1 MKNKFSTLFGFAALA
16 LLVSGCSKDSVDTA
30 EVLQQDEVRYV
41 SIMIGDAAGFGSR
54 TESVEGDYGTGYD
67 YNGTDDPKFE
77 EGTNAGDYD
86 ENKIN
91 SLYLLFYD
99 EDDNRV
105 GGSMLVDQSSLFK
118 NITVEEPKYGSV
130 YERRVGIVQINLS
143 KGEKVPDKVVAI
155 INPVASEW
163 ASPRFQAG
171 LSKLKDLETLVQ
183 EQVVTSRGFAMSNS
197 VYYENESAAAPIVA
211 AKIIGA
217 NLYKSEK
224 KAQDAL
230 DSVKDGDYSSV
241 LSFDIYVERYA
252 VKVNFSFSLSEE
264 VEGNNEKEAYFVSEV
279 DDDSSFSNDA
289 TCTLKF
295 NPEYWW
301 VNAQEPEAYVVKSL
315 FKVESG
321 QTTPSSDYLSYGE
334 LNAAINPSTDLWQ
347 KWNSPES
354 HRSYWAQSP
363 AYYSKT
369 YPRVSD
375 DIMDDK
381 DGANKDEY
389 DEEGEKI
396 HNPSNYSLKYYTYN
410 EIAGSNDPAY
420 DVPAAGKYAKQY
432 VRENTMA
439 SSVLASENLTA
450 DKYYNYKAAIP
461 SIVMV
466 GRYAIER
473 EGAETLE
480 NETFYVR
487 GSETNDYYVFT
498 EEAMNKLFRLNTEG
512 IVGVKNGN
520 NYEAVPENKFFEYFD
535 MIHPSEA
542 TRAKVGTSDELVIDA
557 RFVTMQT
564 KKDAA
569 DFSGSGIYVRLESG
583 WAEVNGDNIYTLN
596 RMLITTLGLARKFN
610 EGLAYFNIPIKH
622 LRFNLGKKDIIEPT
636 SKEFEWDKVRVGDF
650 GLVRNHIYTINVS
663 SITGL
668 GTGISNPDDPIVPPV
683 DEEEYYAASRVN
695 ILNWAVVPTQ
705 NVDL

>member
-54 TESVEGDYGTGYD
+54 TDSVDGDYGTGYD
-67 YNGTDDPKFE
+67 YDGTKDPNFQ
-77 EGTNAGDYD
+77 EGTTGDYK
-86 ENKIN
+86 ENEIN

-118 NITVEEPKYGSV
+118 NITLEEPQYGSV

-171 LSKLKDLETLVQ
+171 LSKLSDLETLVQ

-211 AKIIGA
+211 AKIIGD

-230 DSVKDGDYSSV
+230 DSVEDGDYSSV

-252 VKVNFSFSLSEE
+252 VKVNFSLAEE
-264 VEGNNEKEAYFVSEV
+264 AANNEKEAYFVSEV
-279 DDDSSFSNDA
+279 GDDSSFSNDA
-289 TCTLKF
+289 TCKLKF
-295 NPEYWW
+295 TPEYWW

-321 QTTPSSDYLSYGE
+321 QTVPSSTYLSYGE
-334 LNAAINPSTDLWQ
+334 LNAAINPAGTTGEWK

-381 DGANKDEY
+381 NGTNSDEYDY
-389 DEEGEKI
+389 DEEGEKMI
-396 HNPSNYSLKYYTYN
+396 HYPSHYSLKYYTYN
-410 EIAGSNDPAY
+410 EIADSNDPAY

-466 GRYAIER
+466 GRYTIE
-473 EGAETLE
+473 GTETLE

-520 NYEAVPENKFFEYFD
+520 NYEAVPENTFIKYFD

-564 KKDAA
+564 KEGV

-583 WAEVNGDNIYTLN
+583 WAEVNADNIYTLN

-610 EGLAYFNIPIKH
+610 TGLAYFNIPIKH
-622 LRFNLGKKDIIEPT
+622 LRFNLGKGSDIIEPT